1 LTLTAASASR
11 TRLGGLAAGAL
22 SSAWRPSPPP
32 LALTAGELS
41 EVEPVLLGAGAGGL
55 GWGRIR
61 GSGLESTPAGAAF
74 HQAYRHQAL
83 AYLLRRT
90 RIAEVVQRLRGA
102 GIEPIMGKGWAL
114 ARLYP
119 EPGLRPCGDIDLYV
133 GRQDYAAAALA
144 LRGEIGELVD
154 LHCGFAEL
162 DDRDEAELR
171 ARSRLATA
179 GEVTVRIFGPED
191 HLRLVALHA
200 LRHGLLRPLWLCDVA
215 VALESAAADFDWDY
229 FARGPYRRADWVFVA
244 LEAAHAIL
252 GARIEAVAAG
262 RRRVRLPSWLVPA
275 VLREWGAARPP
286 QGARV
291 PIADLL
297 RQPGALG
304 RALLLRWP
312 NAIEATIGLGS
323 PFNELPRLP
332 LQIGEC
338 LRRTFLFSV
347 RRAHGP
353 ITPAG
358 HRG

>member
-1 LTLTAASASR
+1 MTAASASR

-55 GWGRIR
+55 GWGRVR
-61 GSGLESTPAGAAF
+61 GTGLASTAAGTAF

-102 GIEPIMGKGWAL
+102 GIEPMTGKGWAV
-114 ARLYP
+114 ASLYP

-144 LRGEIGELVD
+144 IRGEVGELVD

-162 DDRDEAELR
+162 DDRDEKELR
-171 ARSRLATA
+171 ARSRVADEDA
-179 GEVTVRIFGPED
+179 MRIFGPED
-191 HLRLVALHA
+191 HLRLIALHA

-215 VALESAAADFDWDY
+215 VALESAAGDFDWDY
-229 FARGPYRRADWVFVA
+229 FARGRRRRADWVFVA

-252 GARIEAVAAG
+252 GARIEGIAAG
-262 RRRVRLPSWLVPA
+262 RRRVRLPRWLVPA

-297 RQPGALG
+297 RQPGALC

-312 NAIEATIGLGS
+312 NAIEATIGLGRS
-323 PFNELPRLP
+323 FNELPRLP

-338 LRRTFLFSV
+338 VRRTAVFSV
-347 RRAHGP
+347 RRAQ
-353 ITPAG
+353 
-358 HRG
+358 RGLTAASQRD

>member
-90 RIAEVVQRLRGA
+90 RIAEVVQRLRGV
-102 GIEPIMGKGWAL
+102 GIEPIMGKGWAV

-171 ARSRLATA
+171 ARSRLAGA
-179 GEVTVRIFGPED
+179 GEVTVRVFGPED
-191 HLRLVALHA
+191 HLRLIALHA

-215 VALESAAADFDWDY
+215 VALESAAGDFDWDY
-229 FARGPYRRADWVFVA
+229 FARGRRRRADWVFVA

-252 GARIEAVAAG
+252 GARIEGIAAG
-262 RRRVRLPSWLVPA
+262 RRRVRLPRWLVPA
-275 VLREWGAARPP
+275 VLRDWGAARPP

-297 RQPGALG
+297 RQPGALC

-312 NAIEATIGLGS
+312 NAIEATIGLGRS
-323 PFNELPRLP
+323 FNELPRLP

-338 LRRTFLFSV
+338 VRRGALFSV
-347 RRAHGP
+347 RRAQ
-353 ITPAG
+353 
-358 HRG
+358 RGLTAASQRD

>member
-1 LTLTAASASR
+1 LTAASASR

-55 GWGRIR
+55 GWGRVR
-61 GSGLESTPAGAAF
+61 GTGLASTAAGTAF

-102 GIEPIMGKGWAL
+102 GIEPMTGKGWAV
-114 ARLYP
+114 ASLYP

-144 LRGEIGELVD
+144 IRGEVGELVD

-162 DDRDEAELR
+162 DDRDEKELR
-171 ARSRLATA
+171 ARSRVADEDA
-179 GEVTVRIFGPED
+179 MRIFGPED
-191 HLRLVALHA
+191 HLRLIALHA

-215 VALESAAADFDWDY
+215 VALESAAGDFDWDY
-229 FARGPYRRADWVFVA
+229 FARGRRRRADWVFVA

-252 GARIEAVAAG
+252 GARIEGIAAG
-262 RRRVRLPSWLVPA
+262 RRRVRLPRWLVPA

-297 RQPGALG
+297 RQPGALC

-312 NAIEATIGLGS
+312 NAIEATIGLGRS
-323 PFNELPRLP
+323 FNELPRLP

-338 LRRTFLFSV
+338 VRRTAVFSV
-347 RRAHGP
+347 RRAQ
-353 ITPAG
+353 
-358 HRG
+358 RGLTAASQRD